1 MRGARRVASRASD
14 LQRRSA
20 PEISASDVQF
30 FDERTFGR
38 ASVPGRPS
46 GGWESGPWPGTSS
59 VGLKSIGRDSD
70 AIHCRLPAVGCRLS
84 AWRTKGKRPQNTRL
98 PASKTLRGR
107 SYVTKYATKY
117 ATRFCRV
124 CAGPTWRMSKS
135 KLPTRSVASCGSSQR
150 WASTSRV
157 CSSICACTATAD
169 ATSAAAAC
177 PPSPGRLL
185 VRPAFHPL
193 ARLLRCCASENYR
206 ATASSISVSNG
217 VDAAAARWTSGC
229 G

>member
-70 AIHCRLPAVGCRLS
+70 AIHCRLSAVGL
-84 AWRTKGKRPQNTRL
+84 ADEGEAAAKHQV
-98 PASKTLRGR
+98 ASKQNIALPQLRHQVR
-107 SYVTKYATKY
+107 HQVLP
-117 ATRFCRV
+117 RV
-124 CAGPTWRMSKS
+124 RGAD
-135 KLPTRSVASCGSSQR
+135 VAD
-150 WASTSRV
+150 V
-157 CSSICACTATAD
+157 E
-169 ATSAAAAC
+169 
-177 PPSPGRLL
+177 
-185 VRPAFHPL
+185 V
-193 ARLLRCCASENYR
+193 
-206 ATASSISVSNG
+206 
-217 VDAAAARWTSGC
+217 
-229 G
+229 

>member
-70 AIHCRLPAVGCRLS
+70 AIHCRLPAAGCRLS
-84 AWRTKGKRPQNTRL
+84 AVGCRPGGRRGSGRKTPGCQQAKHCAAAVTSPSTPPSTPPGSAACARGRRGGCRSLSCQRAAWL
-98 PASKTLRGR
+98 PAGPASGGLAPAGCVRQSALARQRQMQPALPQRVHHRLDACWCALLSTL
-107 SYVTKYATKY
+107 
-117 ATRFCRV
+117 
-124 CAGPTWRMSKS
+124 WRDSF
-135 KLPTRSVASCGSSQR
+135 
-150 WASTSRV
+150 
-157 CSSICACTATAD
+157 
-169 ATSAAAAC
+169 AAAQAKTIV
-177 PPSPGRLL
+177 PLPR
-185 VRPAFHPL
+185 AFL
-193 ARLLRCCASENYR
+193 
-206 ATASSISVSNG
+206 
-217 VDAAAARWTSGC
+217 
-229 G
+229 